1 MAPPPRVK
9 ISDPAELADMQ
20 MRKRKEFED
29 NIRKNRSR
37 MANWTK
43 YAAWEETQKEYD
55 RARLGERG
63 KWSGRKRSDLKS
75 NREVE
80 KTERLSRTATSRIIG
95 CRVKEKRIKENEGEE
110 GGGIDVG

>member
-55 RARLGERG
+55 RTRLGER
-63 KWSGRKRSDLKS
+63 
-75 NREVE
+75 
-80 KTERLSRTATSRIIG
+80 ERMEW
-95 CRVKEKRIKENEGEE
+95 KEEE
-110 GGGIDVG
+110 